1 MRPQGVV
8 GALSAIAVGAILTY
22 AVSFKMSGV
31 SIHTVGVIIML
42 VGVVALAIL
51 LVRAVT
57 RPRRRDESRRAP
69 VSPGSSTDTGYRR
82 ESPRAAAPVA
92 VTRVST
98 DVYATPEQRRVEEL
112 RSAETYQPPRTP
124 QR

>member
-8 GALSAIAVGAILTY
+8 GALVAIAIGAILTY
-22 AVSFKMSGV
+22 AVSFTMSGI
-31 SIHTVGVIIML
+31 SIHTVGVIIMI

-57 RPRRRDESRRAP
+57 GPRGRAP
-69 VSPGSSTDTGYRR
+69 FVQSP
-82 ESPRAAAPVA
+82 SPEANYPQDLQRGTPPVA

-98 DVYATPEQRRVEEL
+98 DVYGTAEQRQAGE
-112 RSAETYQPPRTP
+112 PR
-124 QR
+124 RR